1 MLLCQNTATLGWRRD
16 VTKIVVLITDAPQHI
31 SGDGLV
37 AGIWKPY
44 KHECSLVE
52 VRIQTFFYDLKSSW
66 VSLLIH
72 SEPFQCQ
79 GDSSWTSWS

>member
-1 MLLCQNTATLGWRRD
+1 MLLCQNTAMLGWRRD

-44 KHECSLVE
+44 KHECSLVD
-52 VRIQTFFYDLKSSW
+52 VRIKPCYVFVKLREREGQRVDLGRTLKGH
-66 VSLLIH
+66 L
-72 SEPFQCQ
+72 
-79 GDSSWTSWS
+79 

>member
-1 MLLCQNTATLGWRRD
+1 MLLCQNTAMLGWRRD

-44 KHECSLVE
+44 KHECSLVD
-52 VRIQTFFYDLKSSW
+52 VRIK
-66 VSLLIH
+66 
-72 SEPFQCQ
+72 P
-79 GDSSWTSWS
+79 

>member
-1 MLLCQNTATLGWRRD
+1 MLGWRRD

-44 KHECSLVE
+44 KHECSLVD
-52 VRIQTFFYDLKSSW
+52 VSRQTLCFYDLKSL

-72 SEPFQCQ
+72 VNFLNHSDVRGTAP
-79 GDSSWTSWS
+79 GPRTGGRGL

>member
-1 MLLCQNTATLGWRRD
+1 MIVVGVEVLLCQNTAMLGWRRD

-44 KHECSLVE
+44 KHECSLVD
-52 VRIQTFFYDLKSSW
+52 VRIKPCYAFTFLAAKAA
-66 VSLLIH
+66 L
-72 SEPFQCQ
+72 
-79 GDSSWTSWS
+79 

>member
-1 MLLCQNTATLGWRRD
+1 MLLCQNTAMLGWRRD

-44 KHECSLVE
+44 KHECSLVD
-52 VRIQTFFYDLKSSW
+52 VSRQTLCFYDLKSL
-66 VSLLIH
+66 VSLNIRGTAPGPRTGGRGL
-72 SEPFQCQ
+72 
-79 GDSSWTSWS
+79 